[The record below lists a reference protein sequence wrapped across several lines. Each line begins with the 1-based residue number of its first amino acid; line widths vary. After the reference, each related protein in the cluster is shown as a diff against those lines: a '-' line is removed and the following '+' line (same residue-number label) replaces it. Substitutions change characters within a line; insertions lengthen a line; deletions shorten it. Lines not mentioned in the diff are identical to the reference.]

1 MSKLIL
7 VLEPLLDFFGSYI
20 AAGIKLTIKKTGIK
34 IVLSKASR
42 VNYHNFFSIQVL

>member
-20 AAGIKLTIKKTGIK
+20 AAGIKLTIKKNWNKDCVIK
-34 IVLSKASR
+34 SFKS
-42 VNYHNFFSIQVL
+42 